1 MITRLQVRNFKSLR
15 EIDLSLGPLN
25 VLVGPNMSGK
35 SNILDVFRFLY
46 QVFFPEA
53 NAQGISYA
61 VAQRGGISEVV
72 WKGGDTRL
80 ITIVLEAID
89 DADPSRTYRYSIELI
104 SGPGEFVT
112 NQSESLKLLRPGMEI
127 DLIRRERDFLQLKNA
142 DGKDAGITGSIGISA
157 LQHAPPNWDGY
168 RFSEWVRLWRF
179 YHLLPPEMKE
189 RSSVALGQGLTP
201 SGDNLSS
208 WLLWLQSHS
217 PEAFFK
223 LNEVLQDL
231 FPEIVQI
238 RAIPAQDGKVH
249 LTATEKGLKRPT
261 FVWALSD
268 GFLALTALLSLIYA
282 PPGLS
287 GTVFCIEEPENHL
300 HPRLLETLVGLLR
313 QVRQEVV
320 DSKGAPPQIFITT
333 QSPYLVDQFSL
344 DEIVWVERKNGET
357 KVFRPADK
365 IHLKKLIEDKDLGLG
380 DLMFTGVLGD
390 EK

>member
-89 DADPSRTYRYSIELI
+89 DADPSRTYRYSLELI
-104 SGPGEFVT
+104 SGPGKFVT

-142 DGKDAGITGSIGISA
+142 DGKDAGNTGSSGISA
-157 LQHAPPNWDGY
+157 LQYAPPNWDGY
-168 RFSEWVRLWRF
+168 RFSESVKLWRF

-189 RSSVALGQGLTP
+189 RSSVALG
-201 SGDNLSS
+201 
-208 WLLWLQSHS
+208 
-217 PEAFFK
+217 
-223 LNEVLQDL
+223 
-231 FPEIVQI
+231 
-238 RAIPAQDGKVH
+238 
-249 LTATEKGLKRPT
+249 
-261 FVWALSD
+261 
-268 GFLALTALLSLIYA
+268 
-282 PPGLS
+282 
-287 GTVFCIEEPENHL
+287 
-300 HPRLLETLVGLLR
+300 
-313 QVRQEVV
+313 
-320 DSKGAPPQIFITT
+320 
-333 QSPYLVDQFSL
+333 
-344 DEIVWVERKNGET
+344 
-357 KVFRPADK
+357 
-365 IHLKKLIEDKDLGLG
+365 
-380 DLMFTGVLGD
+380 
-390 EK
+390 